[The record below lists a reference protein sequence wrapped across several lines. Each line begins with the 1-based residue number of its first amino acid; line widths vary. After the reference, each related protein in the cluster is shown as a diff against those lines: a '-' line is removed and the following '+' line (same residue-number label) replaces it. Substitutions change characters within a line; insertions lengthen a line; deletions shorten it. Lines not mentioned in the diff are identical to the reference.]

1 MTTGIFTKQIKPQ
14 KTSLFDLPER
24 LTDLRSDVLS
34 VFMGIFLL
42 ETLPQLIFAWKGH
55 FLQFLWKHT
64 NAISMTTHMAGQVSC
79 GWAGGRV

>member
-1 MTTGIFTKQIKPQ
+1 MTTGVFTKQIKPVPESSQ
-14 KTSLFDLPER
+14 HVPER

-42 ETLPQLIFAWKGH
+42 ETPPQLIFAWKGH

-64 NAISMTTHMAGQVSC
+64 NAISMTTHTAGQVSC
-79 GWAGGRV
+79 VCVSVCV